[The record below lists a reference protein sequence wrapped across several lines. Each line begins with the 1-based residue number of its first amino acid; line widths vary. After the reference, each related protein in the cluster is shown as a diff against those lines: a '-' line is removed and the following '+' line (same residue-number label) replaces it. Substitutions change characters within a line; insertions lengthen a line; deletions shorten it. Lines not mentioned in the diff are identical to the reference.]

1 MRKVKWGILGAAK
14 IARQRGIPGMQ
25 AGDLC
30 EVTAIASRDMAKG
43 EAAAAELG
51 IPKLYG
57 SYEKLLADPEIEA
70 VYIPLPNHLH
80 VPWSIRAA
88 EAGKHVLCEK
98 PIGMNAAEARELMAV
113 RDRTGVVIGEAFMV
127 QTHPQW
133 ARMVELVR
141 GGRIGQ
147 LRGAIG
153 AFGYFNVDPGNVRN
167 ILACGGGALM
177 DIGCYPIKT
186 SRMVFGEEPVR
197 VSATMERD
205 ASLTG
210 VDVLTSAILEFPSG
224 TCIFTC
230 SMQLA
235 AHQMMRFYGTK
246 GFIAPEIPFNATPG
260 GTSRITID
268 DGRDLS
274 GGGAVVEEFAACDQY
289 TLQGDQ
295 FSRAVREGGQPPV
308 PLEDSIRNMA
318 VIDAI
323 VRAAETGG
331 WVRPA
336 EFLGGV

>member
-14 IARQRGIPGMQ
+14 IARQRVIPGMQ

-289 TLQGDQ
+289 TLQGGD
-295 FSRAVREGGQPPV
+295 R
-308 PLEDSIRNMA
+308 
-318 VIDAI
+318 
-323 VRAAETGG
+323 
-331 WVRPA
+331 WVGEA
-336 EFLGGV
+336 GGVPGRGMIDPGGLPQYPIDPRQFLRREA